1 MVQIELQNH
10 ISVVTSGGELD
21 AIQIFDSIG
30 QGRFGA
36 ALASSLNIGCAIYD
50 ATLGMTDL
58 KLNSTLEQART
69 GAELIGETLAKQRLK
84 SNYGKTKYVIL
95 GSEEFKERTRQEAA
109 VNPVKMG
116 SHIIEESKEEKYLGD
131 QIHTD
136 GLEASIPSTINK

>member
-84 SNYGKTKYVIL
+84 SNYGKSKYVLL
-95 GSEEFKERTRQEAA
+95 GVQKKNQKRVT
-109 VNPVKMG
+109 VNPIKMG
-116 SHIIEESKEEKYLGD
+116 SHIIEESKEKKYLGD